1 MRGFRIF
8 PAALLLALSP
18 AALAEVAVYRD
29 APISYVGA
37 NIMTL
42 NVDGG
47 VLDQTAGGFL
57 FRLGGMID
65 PYFGAEVRLGRGF
78 WHETQRF
85 PGSRVQVDVDHVA
98 GVYGTARLPFDVPLI
113 ELPLVDKLFV
123 HALVGVADVQ
133 LRTETDICAGGC
145 GATRVDHDSST
156 DMSWGVGMGMEL
168 KLPKIELPV
177 FNSPRRIGLSLEYMN
192 YGGKNDIDLS
202 GVEAGLMVFF

>member
-8 PAALLLALSP
+8 LAALLLALSP
-18 AALAEVAVYRD
+18 AALAEIAVYRD
-29 APISYVGA
+29 APVSYVGA

-42 NVDGG
+42 NVDGD

-65 PYFGAEVRLGRGF
+65 PHFGAEVRLARGF

-85 PGSRVQVDVDHVA
+85 PGTRVQVDVDHVA
-98 GVYGTARLPFDVPLI
+98 GLYGSARLPFDVPLI

-123 HALVGVADVQ
+123 HALLGVADVQ
-133 LRTETDICAGGC
+133 LRSEINTCAVGC
-145 GATRVDHDSST
+145 TTQVSHDSAT
-156 DMSWGVGMGMEL
+156 DLSWGVGMGMEL

-177 FNSPRRIGLSLEYMN
+177 LNSPRRIGLSLEYMN
-192 YGGKNDIDLS
+192 YGAKYDIDLT

>member
-1 MRGFRIF
+1 MRGFRTF

-18 AALAEVAVYRD
+18 AALADIAVYRD
-29 APISYVGA
+29 APTSYVGA

-42 NVDGG
+42 NVDGD

-65 PYFGAEVRLGRGF
+65 PHFGAEVRLGRGF

-85 PGSRVQVDVDHVA
+85 PGTRIQVDVDHVA

-123 HALVGVADVQ
+123 HALLGVADVQ

-145 GATRVDHDSST
+145 GATQVDHDSAT
-156 DMSWGVGMGMEL
+156 DLSWGVGMGMEL

-192 YGGKNDIDLS
+192 YGGKDEIDLT